1 MKKHLSYKEAGV
13 DIDKA
18 DKLVDWLTE
27 KNTTKHGHK
36 ILSGIGGFCGLLQP
50 DLKGYEEPVLVAS
63 TDGVGTKILLAIQQ
77 NNLTGIGQDLVA
89 MCVNDLYTVGAKPL
103 FFLDYYAS
111 GVLDENQFK
120 AVLTSI
126 KDSVAQCG
134 AALLGG
140 ETAELPGLYAKGHFD
155 LAGFV
160 VGIVD
165 NKKRIRPE
173 TVKPGDKIIGFR
185 SSGFHSNGYSL
196 VRKWVD
202 TRNDWDT
209 ETISRLLTPTKI
221 YSQIPELVKVAP
233 ANSIHSL
240 AHITGGG
247 ISGNLPRGAGEDIQF
262 EIVKSEIP
270 TPAWMSKFIAA
281 QGKSFDDLESTF
293 NWGVGMMAIV
303 DADAEA
309 RIFEAAKMLEL
320 EPVRLGQTRK
330 RSQGEDDVVYI

>member
-1 MKKHLSYKEAGV
+1 LEKNLSYKEAGV

-27 KNTTKHGHK
+27 KNTAKHGHK

-77 NNLTGIGQDLVA
+77 NNLKGIGQDLVA
-89 MCVNDLYTVGAKPL
+89 MCVNDLYTVGAQPL

-111 GVLDENQFK
+111 GILDEAQFK
-120 AVLTSI
+120 TVLTSI
-126 KDSVAQCG
+126 KDGVAQCG

-173 TVKPGDKIIGFR
+173 TIKPGDKIIGFK

-196 VRKWVD
+196 IRKWVD
-202 TRNDWDT
+202 ARKSWDANT
-209 ETISRLLTPTKI
+209 LNYLLTPTKI
-221 YSQIPELVKVAP
+221 YSQIPQLVKEMP
-233 ANSIHSL
+233 AGSIHSF

-262 EIVKSEIP
+262 EIEKSAIP
-270 TPAWMSKFIAA
+270 TPKWMAGFIAA
-281 QGKSFDDLESTF
+281 QGKTFDELETTF
-293 NWGVGMMAIV
+293 NWGVGMMAVV
-303 DADAEA
+303 DSSVESK
-309 RIFEAAKMLEL
+309 IFEAAEKLEL

-330 RSQGEDDVVYI
+330 RNKGEEDVVYI